1 MESGSNKRK
10 ASIKKEESPGNDLLS
25 HTVTSA
31 VPSALEGLTS
41 RFGMELGVSPPLAS
55 PEEHNSL
62 EKSLQGN
69 PPAKISTLRTE
80 QNAQAYRRTVLQIK
94 PSTISTA

>member
-1 MESGSNKRK
+1 MIE
-10 ASIKKEESPGNDLLS
+10 KEESPGNDLLS

-41 RFGMELGVSPPLAS
+41 RFGMELGVSPPLKS
-55 PEEHNSL
+55 PEEQNSYDRT
-62 EKSLQGN
+62 LQGLS
-69 PPAKISTLRTE
+69 PAKISTLRTE
-80 QNAQAYRRTVLQIK
+80 QNAQANRRIVLQIK